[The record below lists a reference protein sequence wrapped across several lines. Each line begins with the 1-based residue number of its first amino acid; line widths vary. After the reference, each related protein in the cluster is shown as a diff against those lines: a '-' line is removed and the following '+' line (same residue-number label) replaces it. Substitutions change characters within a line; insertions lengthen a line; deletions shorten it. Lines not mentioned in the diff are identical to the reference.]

1 MGYNEM
7 CAYLHAEITNTDGD
21 GLNLY
26 YDDHYCAYFEKNPSY
41 WTLELSDSF
50 RKKTGGDA
58 RVSVDGKTI
67 DAVLGPEQKVE
78 IPAGTGTHIIKL
90 FVKIK

>member
-50 RKKTGGDA
+50 RKKTGGDS
-58 RVSVDGKTI
+58 RVSITEKPLMQFSDQNRKWRFRQ
-67 DAVLGPEQKVE
+67 EQVR
-78 IPAGTGTHIIKL
+78 I
-90 FVKIK
+90 